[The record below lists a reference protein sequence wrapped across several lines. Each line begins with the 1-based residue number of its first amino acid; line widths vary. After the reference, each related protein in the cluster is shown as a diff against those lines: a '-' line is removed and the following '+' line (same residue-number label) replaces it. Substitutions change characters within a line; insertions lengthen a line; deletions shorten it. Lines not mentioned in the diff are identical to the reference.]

1 MRVCIRHVRSNH
13 SLQNP
18 KPRDN
23 FSYKCEGHYI
33 ICFMMT
39 LIIRGGKKFKYCP
52 VVSIGGCPPHSIWFS
67 KKFVE
72 EKKCFSLNP
81 TQQDDC

>member
-33 ICFMMT
+33 ICCMMT

-52 VVSIGGCPPHSIWFS
+52 VVSIGGCPPTLNMVFQEICGG
-67 KKFVE
+67 KKMLF
-72 EKKCFSLNP
+72 
-81 TQQDDC
+81 TQPHTAR